1 MKKSLWLITLL
12 AILGLSWSGV
22 AAEPQP
28 PKVVVNHDT
37 QECGEIF
44 GGDECMDCFPAPEGW
59 EVLGYT
65 LEATCPEGYTTVEV
79 DYVCQAFKDPFCCT
93 EGHSGAD
100 GDCEDMVINES
111 AKQCAFVDDI
121 DDCNLPRGWSA
132 RPQDVS
138 PYDWTCAYGLYTWV
152 DGLDC
157 LSQPVGDESSGTNY
171 APLLVVAFIGLL
183 LGSVWLFARR
193 RGAAV

>member
-1 MKKSLWLITLL
+1 MKKSLGLFTLL
-12 AILGLSWSGV
+12 IILGLSWNGA

-44 GGDECMDCFPAPEGW
+44 GGDECMDCLPALRGW
-59 EVLGYT
+59 EALGYAF
-65 LEATCPEGYTTVEV
+65 EAACPEGYTTVEV
-79 DYVCQAFKDPFCCT
+79 DYVCQAFKDEFCCT

-121 DDCNLPRGWSA
+121 EDCNLPQGWSA
-132 RPQDVS
+132 KPDDVS
-138 PYDWTCAYGLYTWV
+138 PYDWTCSYGTYAWV
-152 DGLDC
+152 EDLEC
-157 LSQPVGDESSGTNY
+157 LSEPIEGESDRSNY
-171 APLLVVAFIGLL
+171 TLLLIVAFIGLL
-183 LGSVWLFARR
+183 SGSVWLFARR
-193 RGAAV
+193 RGTAI